1 LACGGHDRRSLDV
14 GVSELQ
20 HRLAAILAA
29 DAVGYSRLMSIDD
42 QATVAALDAA
52 RAVFRTQIEA
62 QQGRVI
68 DMAGDS
74 VLAVFGTATGAVNA
88 ALAIQAQLNAMAE
101 AQTEERRMRFRIGV
115 HLGDV
120 IEKADGTVYGDGVN
134 IAARLQALADIGGIL
149 VSDAIAGAVRG
160 RLAAGLSDAGDQQV
174 KNIAFP
180 VRAWRVTGVGST
192 APVPTARPV
201 GGKPSI
207 AVLPFKVLADDPR
220 LAFLADG
227 LAEDVIAL
235 LARVAGFELIAPSS
249 SFAFRNREASAEA
262 IARSLGVRYIVEGS
276 LRAIGG
282 SLRVSTRLIDA
293 ASARVLWSGRVEG
306 RSEDTA
312 DLQDGI
318 ARGVMSELEPE
329 LTRAEI
335 AHIRRLR
342 PENVDAWG
350 SFQQGVGATALKG
363 WTDEALQESRTHLRR
378 AFELDPD
385 FAQARAAFALM
396 SALGSNTGVLP
407 HTPELTQE
415 ALEQAERAI
424 ALDDGSTAVLGFA
437 GCALSDLGQGERGIE
452 TLQRALPID
461 PSNAQAHVA
470 MGASLGLQGRIEDGV
485 VCMRRGMRI
494 SPQDRR
500 LGFWG
505 WALGSLLLRGDE
517 IEAALVEARASAG
530 RDPRLH
536 LSRILESVA
545 LLRLG
550 REAEARVALAAAR
563 RIRRTLTLQEVARIQ
578 GRRAAEN
585 LGPLWQHGDSP

>member
-1 LACGGHDRRSLDV
+1 
-14 GVSELQ
+14 VSGLQ

-29 DAVGYSRLMSIDD
+29 DAAGYSRLMAVDD
-42 QATVAALDAA
+42 KATVAALDAA
-52 RAVFRTQIEA
+52 RAVFRTQVEA
-62 QQGRVI
+62 QHGRVI

-74 VLAVFGTATGAVNA
+74 VLAVFGTAAGAVAA
-88 ALAIQAQLNAMAE
+88 ALAIQAQVNALAD
-101 AQTEERRMRFRIGV
+101 AAPDDRGMRFRIGV

-134 IAARLQALADIGGIL
+134 IAARLQALADVGGVL

-160 RLAAGLSDAGDQQV
+160 RVAARLADAGEQQV
-174 KNIAFP
+174 KNIAYP
-180 VRAWRVTGVGST
+180 VRAWRVAAGDAAVA
-192 APVPTARPV
+192 APPAPAV
-201 GGKPSI
+201 GGAGGRPSI
-207 AVLPFKVLADDPR
+207 AVLPFKVLANDPR

-235 LARVAGFELIAPSS
+235 LARVAGFDLIAPSS
-249 SFAFRNREASAEA
+249 SFAFRNREADTGT
-262 IARSLGVRYIVEGS
+262 IAKSLGVRYIVEGS

-282 SLRVSTRLIDA
+282 TLRVSTQLIDA

-306 RSEDTA
+306 RGDDTA

-350 SFQQGVGATALKG
+350 SYQQGVGATALKG
-363 WTDEALQESRTHLRR
+363 WTDEALQEARGHLRR

-385 FAQARAAFALM
+385 FAQARALFALM
-396 SALGSNTGVLP
+396 SALGGSTGVLP
-407 HTPELTQE
+407 STPELHQE
-415 ALEQAERAI
+415 ALDEAERAI
-424 ALDDGSTAVLGFA
+424 ALDDGSTAVLGYA
-437 GCALSDLGQGERGIE
+437 GCALSDLGQRERGTE
-452 TLQRALPID
+452 TLQRALVID

-470 MGASLGLQGRIEDGV
+470 LGAALGMQGLVEAGV
-485 VCMRRGMRI
+485 ASMRHGMRI

-505 WALGSLLLRGDE
+505 WALGSLLLSSDQT
-517 IEAALVEARASAG
+517 EAALVEARASAG

-536 LSRILESVA
+536 LSRILEAAA
-545 LLRLG
+545 LLQMG
-550 REAEARVALAAAR
+550 REAEARAALAAAR
-563 RIRRTLTLQEVARIQ
+563 RIRPTLSLPELARVQ
-578 GRRAAEN
+578 GRRVAAS
-585 LGPLWQHGDSP
+585 LDPLWQQADGP

>member
-1 LACGGHDRRSLDV
+1 MNV
-14 GVSELQ
+14 LQ

-42 QATVAALDAA
+42 KATVAALDAA
-52 RAVFRTQIEA
+52 RAVFRTQVEA
-62 QQGRVI
+62 QQGRII

-88 ALAIQAQLNAMAE
+88 ALAIQVQVNALVEAE
-101 AQTEERRMRFRIGV
+101 AVERRMHFRIGV

-134 IAARLQALADIGGIL
+134 IAARLQALADVGGIL

-160 RLAAGLSDAGDQQV
+160 RVAASLTDAGEHLV

-180 VRAWRVTGVGST
+180 IRTWRVVAGEANSPAPST
-192 APVPTARPV
+192 PPAAAA
-201 GGKPSI
+201 GGRPSI

-220 LAFLADG
+220 LSFLADG

-249 SFAFRNREASAEA
+249 SFAFRNREASAA
-262 IARSLGVRYIVEGS
+262 TIARSLGVRYIVEGS
-276 LRAIGG
+276 LRAVGDM
-282 SLRVSTRLIDA
+282 LRVSTQLIDA

-306 RSEDTA
+306 RSDDTA

-335 AHIRRLR
+335 AHVRRLR

-350 SFQQGVGATALKG
+350 SYQQGLGATALKG
-363 WTDEALQESRTHLRR
+363 WTDEALQESRVHFRR

-396 SALGSNTGVLP
+396 SALGGNTGVLP
-407 HTPELTQE
+407 QTPELTQE

-424 ALDDGSTAVLGFA
+424 ALDDGSTTVLGFA
-437 GCALSDLGQGERGIE
+437 GCALSDLGQHERGIE
-452 TLQRALPID
+452 TLQRALAID

-470 MGASLGLQGRIEDGV
+470 MGASLGLQGRIEEGV
-485 VCMRRGMRI
+485 ACMRRGMRI

-505 WALGSLLLRGDE
+505 WALGSLLLHGDE
-517 IEAALVEARASAG
+517 TEAALVEARASAG

-536 LSRILESVA
+536 LSRILEAVA
-545 LLRLG
+545 LLRLD
-550 REAEARVALAAAR
+550 RQAEARVALAAAR
-563 RIRRTLTLQEVARIQ
+563 RIRPTLTLPEVARIQ
-578 GRRAAEN
+578 GRRAAET
-585 LGPLWQHGDSP
+585 LGPLWQHGDNL

>member
-1 LACGGHDRRSLDV
+1 MSQ
-14 GVSELQ
+14 LQ

-29 DAVGYSRLMSIDD
+29 DAAGYSRLMSIDD
-42 QATVAALDAA
+42 KATVAALDAA

-88 ALAIQAQLNAMAE
+88 ALSIQAQVNALAK
-101 AQTEERRMRFRIGV
+101 AQPEDRRMHFRIGV

-120 IEKADGTVYGDGVN
+120 IEKTDGTVYGDGVN
-134 IAARLQALADIGGIL
+134 IAARLQALADVGSIL

-160 RLAAGLSDAGDQQV
+160 RVAAGLADAGEQQV

-180 VRAWRVTGVGST
+180 VRTWRVSGGEAIANAPSTPAATGAGS
-192 APVPTARPV
+192 R
-201 GGKPSI
+201 PSI
-207 AVLPFKVLADDPR
+207 AVLPFKVLADDQR
-220 LAFLADG
+220 LSFLADG

-249 SFAFRNREASAEA
+249 SFAFRNREASAEK
-262 IARSLGVRYIVEGS
+262 IARDLGVRYIVEGS
-276 LRAIGG
+276 LRAIGDT
-282 SLRVSTRLIDA
+282 LRVSTQLIDA

-306 RSEDTA
+306 RSDDTA

-318 ARGVMSELEPE
+318 ARGVISELEPE

-350 SFQQGVGATALKG
+350 SYQQGVGAIALKG
-363 WTDEALQESRTHLRR
+363 WTDEALQESRSHLRR
-378 AFELDPD
+378 AFKLDPH
-385 FAQARAAFALM
+385 FAQARALFALT

-407 HTPELTQE
+407 STPELHRE
-415 ALEQAERAI
+415 ALDEAERAI
-424 ALDDGSTAVLGFA
+424 VLDDGSTAVLGFA
-437 GCALSDLGQGERGIE
+437 GCALADLGQRERGCEI
-452 TLQRALPID
+452 LQRALAID

-470 MGASLGLQGRIEDGV
+470 LGASLGMQGFVEEGV
-485 VCMRRGMRI
+485 ASMRRGMRI

-500 LGFWG
+500 LGFWR
-505 WALGSLLLRGDE
+505 WALGSLLLRGGL

-536 LSRILESVA
+536 LSRILEAVA
-545 LLRLG
+545 LLGLG
-550 REAEARVALAAAR
+550 REAEAGLALAAAL
-563 RIRRTLTLQEVARIQ
+563 RIRPTLTLPEVARIQ
-578 GRRAAEN
+578 GRRAAESM
-585 LGPLWQHGDSP
+585 GGLWPHKP

>member
-1 LACGGHDRRSLDV
+1 M
-14 GVSELQ
+14 SELQ

-29 DAVGYSRLMSIDD
+29 DAAGYSRLMAVDD

-52 RAVFRTQIEA
+52 RSVFRAQIEA

-74 VLAVFGTATGAVNA
+74 VLAVFGTATGAVSA
-88 ALAIQAQLNAMAE
+88 AVAIQMQVNALAE
-101 AQTEERRMRFRIGV
+101 AQKDDCRMRFRIGV

-134 IAARLQALADIGGIL
+134 IAARLQALAEVGGIL

-160 RLAAGLSDAGDQQV
+160 RVAASLADAGEQQV
-174 KNIAFP
+174 KNIAYP
-180 VRAWRVTGVGST
+180 VRTWRVAAGDATVAVPP
-192 APVPTARPV
+192 APTVAGV

-207 AVLPFKVLADDPR
+207 AVLPFKVLAHDPR

-235 LARVAGFELIAPSS
+235 LARVAGFDLIAPSS
-249 SFAFRNREASAEA
+249 SFAFRNREADTGM
-262 IARSLGVRYIVEGS
+262 IAKSLGVRYIVEGS
-276 LRAIGG
+276 LRSVGDT
-282 SLRVSTRLIDA
+282 LHVSTQLIDA

-306 RSEDTA
+306 RSDDTS

-335 AHIRRLR
+335 AHIRRQR

-350 SFQQGVGATALKG
+350 SYQQGVGATALKG
-363 WTDEALQESRTHLRR
+363 WTDEALQEERGHLRR

-385 FAQARAAFALM
+385 FAQARALFALL
-396 SALGSNTGVLP
+396 SALGGNTGVLP
-407 HTPELTQE
+407 STPELHQE
-415 ALEQAERAI
+415 TVDQAERAI

-437 GCALSDLGQGERGIE
+437 GCALADLGQRERGTE
-452 TLQRALPID
+452 ALKRALAID
-461 PSNAQAHVA
+461 PSNAQAHVGL
-470 MGASLGLQGRIEDGV
+470 GASLGMQGLVEEGV
-485 VCMRRGMRI
+485 ASMRHGMRI

-505 WALGSLLLRGDE
+505 WALGSLLLRDGQV
-517 IEAALVEARASAG
+517 EAALVAARGSAG

-536 LSRILESVA
+536 LSRVLEAVA
-545 LLRLG
+545 LLRLD
-550 REAEARVALAAAR
+550 REAEARVALAAAL
-563 RIRRTLTLQEVARIQ
+563 RIRPTLSLPEVAHSQ
-578 GRRAAEN
+578 GRRAAQR
-585 LGPLWQHGDSP
+585 LGPLWQQVGSP

>member
-1 LACGGHDRRSLDV
+1 MSQ
-14 GVSELQ
+14 LQ

-29 DAVGYSRLMSIDD
+29 DAAGYSRLMSIDD
-42 QATVAALDAA
+42 QATVTALDAA
-52 RAVFRTQIEA
+52 RAVFRAEIEA

-88 ALAIQAQLNAMAE
+88 ALSIQAQVDALAK
-101 AQTEERRMRFRIGV
+101 AQPADRRMHFRIGV

-134 IAARLQALADIGGIL
+134 IAARLQALADVGGVL

-160 RLAAGLSDAGDQQV
+160 RVAAGLADAGEQQV
-174 KNIAFP
+174 KNIALP
-180 VRAWRVTGVGST
+180 VRTWRVRAGEASADAPS
-192 APVPTARPV
+192 APVATGAGNR
-201 GGKPSI
+201 PSI

-220 LAFLADG
+220 LSFLADG

-249 SFAFRNREASAEA
+249 SFAFRNREASAET

-276 LRAIGG
+276 LRAVGDT
-282 SLRVSTRLIDA
+282 LRVSTQLIDA
-293 ASARVLWSGRVEG
+293 TSARVLWSGRVEG
-306 RSEDTA
+306 RSDDTS

-350 SFQQGVGATALKG
+350 SYQQGVGAIALKG
-363 WTDEALQESRTHLRR
+363 WTDEALQESRRHLRR

-385 FAQARAAFALM
+385 FAQARALFALM
-396 SALGSNTGVLP
+396 SALGGNTGVLP
-407 HTPELTQE
+407 STPELHHE
-415 ALEQAERAI
+415 ALDEAERAI
-424 ALDDGSTAVLGFA
+424 VLDDGSTAVLGFA
-437 GCALSDLGQGERGIE
+437 GCALADLGQRERGGEI
-452 TLQRALPID
+452 LQRALSID

-470 MGASLGLQGRIEDGV
+470 LGATLGMQGQVEEGV
-485 VCMRRGMRI
+485 ASMRRGMRI

-505 WALGSLLLRGDE
+505 WALGSLLLQSGR
-517 IEAALVEARASAG
+517 IEATLVEARTSAG

-536 LSRILESVA
+536 LSRVLEAVA
-545 LLRLG
+545 LQRLG
-550 REAEARVALAAAR
+550 LGAEARVALASAL
-563 RIRRTLTLQEVARIQ
+563 RIRPALTLPEVARVQ
-578 GRRAAEN
+578 GRRAAAT
-585 LGPLWQHGDSP
+585 LGPLWPDKP

>member
-1 LACGGHDRRSLDV
+1 MSQ
-14 GVSELQ
+14 LQ

-29 DAVGYSRLMSIDD
+29 DAAGYSRLMSIDD
-42 QATVAALDAA
+42 KATVAALDAA

-88 ALAIQAQLNAMAE
+88 ALSIQAQVNALAK
-101 AQTEERRMRFRIGV
+101 AQPEDRRMHFRIGV

-120 IEKADGTVYGDGVN
+120 IEKTDGTVYGDGVN
-134 IAARLQALADIGGIL
+134 IAARLQALADVGSIL

-160 RLAAGLSDAGDQQV
+160 RVAAGLADAGEQQV

-180 VRAWRVTGVGST
+180 VRTWRVSGGEAIANAPSTPAATGAGS
-192 APVPTARPV
+192 R
-201 GGKPSI
+201 PSI
-207 AVLPFKVLADDPR
+207 AVLPFKVLADDQR
-220 LAFLADG
+220 LSFLADG

-249 SFAFRNREASAEA
+249 SFAFRNREASAET
-262 IARSLGVRYIVEGS
+262 IARDLGVRYIVEGS
-276 LRAIGG
+276 LRAIGDT
-282 SLRVSTRLIDA
+282 LRVSTQLIDA

-306 RSEDTA
+306 RSDDTA

-318 ARGVMSELEPE
+318 ARGVISELEPE

-350 SFQQGVGATALKG
+350 SYQQGVGAIALKG
-363 WTDEALQESRTHLRR
+363 WTDEALQESRSHLRR
-378 AFELDPD
+378 AFKLDPH
-385 FAQARAAFALM
+385 FAQARALFALT

-407 HTPELTQE
+407 STPELHRE
-415 ALEQAERAI
+415 VLDEAERAI

-437 GCALSDLGQGERGIE
+437 GCALADLGQRERGCEI
-452 TLQRALPID
+452 LQRALAID

-470 MGASLGLQGRIEDGV
+470 LGASLGMQGFVEEGV
-485 VCMRRGMRI
+485 ASMRRGMRI

-500 LGFWG
+500 LGFWR
-505 WALGSLLLRGDE
+505 WALGSLLLRGGL

-536 LSRILESVA
+536 LSRILEAVA
-545 LLRLG
+545 LLGLG
-550 REAEARVALAAAR
+550 REAEAGLAVAAAL
-563 RIRRTLTLQEVARIQ
+563 RIRPTLTLPEVARIQ
-578 GRRAAEN
+578 GRRAAESM
-585 LGPLWQHGDSP
+585 GGLWPHKP

>member
-1 LACGGHDRRSLDV
+1 
-14 GVSELQ
+14 VSQLQ

-29 DAVGYSRLMSIDD
+29 DAAGYSRLMSIDD
-42 QATVAALDAA
+42 KATVAALDAA

-88 ALAIQAQLNAMAE
+88 ALSIQAQVNALAK
-101 AQTEERRMRFRIGV
+101 AQPEDRRMHFRIGV

-120 IEKADGTVYGDGVN
+120 IEKTDGTVYGDGVN
-134 IAARLQALADIGGIL
+134 IAARLQALADVGSIL

-160 RLAAGLSDAGDQQV
+160 RVAAGLADAGEQQV

-180 VRAWRVTGVGST
+180 VRTWRVSGGEAIANAPSTPAATGAGS
-192 APVPTARPV
+192 R
-201 GGKPSI
+201 PSI
-207 AVLPFKVLADDPR
+207 AVLPFKVLADDQR
-220 LAFLADG
+220 LSFLADG

-249 SFAFRNREASAEA
+249 SFAFRNREASAET
-262 IARSLGVRYIVEGS
+262 IARDLGVRYIVEGS
-276 LRAIGG
+276 LRAIGDT
-282 SLRVSTRLIDA
+282 LRVSTQLIDA

-306 RSEDTA
+306 RSDDTA

-318 ARGVMSELEPE
+318 ARGVISELEPE

-350 SFQQGVGATALKG
+350 SYQQGVGAIALKG
-363 WTDEALQESRTHLRR
+363 WTDEALQESRSHLRR
-378 AFELDPD
+378 AFKLDPH
-385 FAQARAAFALM
+385 FAQARALFALT

-407 HTPELTQE
+407 STPELHRE
-415 ALEQAERAI
+415 VLDEAERAI

-437 GCALSDLGQGERGIE
+437 GCALADLGQRERGCEI
-452 TLQRALPID
+452 LQRALAID

-470 MGASLGLQGRIEDGV
+470 LGASLGMQGFVEEGV
-485 VCMRRGMRI
+485 ASMRRGMRI

-500 LGFWG
+500 LGFWR
-505 WALGSLLLRGDE
+505 WALGSLLLRGGQ

-536 LSRILESVA
+536 LSRILEAVA
-545 LLRLG
+545 LLGLG
-550 REAEARVALAAAR
+550 REAEAGLALAAAL
-563 RIRRTLTLQEVARIQ
+563 RIRPTLTLPEVARIQ
-578 GRRAAEN
+578 GRRAAESM
-585 LGPLWQHGDSP
+585 GGLWPHKP

>member
-1 LACGGHDRRSLDV
+1 MSQ
-14 GVSELQ
+14 LQ

-29 DAVGYSRLMSIDD
+29 DAAGYSRLMSIDD
-42 QATVAALDAA
+42 KATVAALDAA

-88 ALAIQAQLNAMAE
+88 ALSIQAQVNALAK
-101 AQTEERRMRFRIGV
+101 AQPEDRRMHFRIGV

-120 IEKADGTVYGDGVN
+120 IEKTDGTVYGDGVN
-134 IAARLQALADIGGIL
+134 IAARLQALADVGSIL

-160 RLAAGLSDAGDQQV
+160 RVAAGLADAGEQQV

-180 VRAWRVTGVGST
+180 VRTWRVSGGEAIANAPSTTAATGAGS
-192 APVPTARPV
+192 R
-201 GGKPSI
+201 PSI

-220 LAFLADG
+220 LSFLADG

-249 SFAFRNREASAEA
+249 SFAFRNREASAET
-262 IARSLGVRYIVEGS
+262 IARDLGVRYIVEGS
-276 LRAIGG
+276 LRAIGDT
-282 SLRVSTRLIDA
+282 LRVSTQLIDA

-306 RSEDTA
+306 RSDDTA

-318 ARGVMSELEPE
+318 ARGVISELEPE

-350 SFQQGVGATALKG
+350 SYQQGVGAIALKG
-363 WTDEALQESRTHLRR
+363 WTDEALQESRSHLRR
-378 AFELDPD
+378 AFELDPH
-385 FAQARAAFALM
+385 FAQARALFALT

-407 HTPELTQE
+407 STPELHRE
-415 ALEQAERAI
+415 VLDEAERAI

-437 GCALSDLGQGERGIE
+437 GCALADLGQRERGCEI
-452 TLQRALPID
+452 LQRALAID

-470 MGASLGLQGRIEDGV
+470 LGASLGMQGFVEEGV
-485 VCMRRGMRI
+485 ASMRRGMRI

-500 LGFWG
+500 LGFWR
-505 WALGSLLLRGDE
+505 WALGSLLLRGGL

-536 LSRILESVA
+536 LSRILEAVA
-545 LLRLG
+545 LLGLG
-550 REAEARVALAAAR
+550 REAEAGLALAAAL
-563 RIRRTLTLQEVARIQ
+563 RIRPTLTLPEVARIQ
-578 GRRAAEN
+578 GRRAAEAV
-585 LGPLWQHGDSP
+585 GRLWPHKP

>member
-1 LACGGHDRRSLDV
+1 MSD
-14 GVSELQ
+14 LQ

-29 DAVGYSRLMSIDD
+29 DAAGYSRLMSIDD
-42 QATVAALDAA
+42 KATVAALDAA

-88 ALAIQAQLNAMAE
+88 ALAIQAQINALAE
-101 AQTEERRMRFRIGV
+101 AEAEDRRMRFRIGV

-134 IAARLQALADIGGIL
+134 IAARLEGLAEPGGIV

-160 RLAAGLSDAGDQQV
+160 RVAASLADAGEQQV

-180 VRAWRVTGVGST
+180 VRTWRVSAGEAIANAPSTTAATGAGS
-192 APVPTARPV
+192 R
-201 GGKPSI
+201 PSI

-220 LAFLADG
+220 LSFLADG

-249 SFAFRNREASAEA
+249 SFAFRNREASAET
-262 IARSLGVRYIVEGS
+262 IARDLGVRYIVEGS
-276 LRAIGG
+276 LRAVGDT
-282 SLRVSTRLIDA
+282 LRVSTQLIDA

-306 RSEDTA
+306 SSDDTA

-350 SFQQGVGATALKG
+350 SYQQGVGATALKG
-363 WTDEALQESRTHLRR
+363 WTDEALQESRAHLRR

-385 FAQARAAFALM
+385 FAQARALFALM
-396 SALGSNTGVLP
+396 GALGSNTGVLP
-407 HTPELTQE
+407 STSALHRE
-415 ALEQAERAI
+415 ALDEAERAI
-424 ALDDGSTAVLGFA
+424 VLDDGSTAVLGFA
-437 GCALSDLGQGERGIE
+437 GCALADLGQRERGTEIV
-452 TLQRALPID
+452 QRALAID

-470 MGASLGLQGRIEDGV
+470 LGASLGMQGFVEEGV
-485 VCMRRGMRI
+485 ASMRRGMRI

-500 LGFWG
+500 LGFWR
-505 WALGSLLLRGDE
+505 WALGSLLLRGGL

-536 LSRILESVA
+536 LSRILEAVA
-545 LLRLG
+545 LLGLG
-550 REAEARVALAAAR
+550 REAEAGLALAAAL
-563 RIRRTLTLQEVARIQ
+563 RIRPTLTLPEVARIQ
-578 GRRAAEN
+578 GRRAAETV
-585 LGPLWQHGDSP
+585 GRLWPHKP

>member
-1 LACGGHDRRSLDV
+1 MSG
-14 GVSELQ
+14 LQ

-29 DAVGYSRLMSIDD
+29 DAAGYSRLMSIDD
-42 QATVAALDAA
+42 KATVAALDAA
-52 RAVFRTQIEA
+52 RAVFRTEIEA

-88 ALAIQAQLNAMAE
+88 ALSIQAQVNALAR
-101 AQTEERRMRFRIGV
+101 AQPEDRRMHFRIGV

-134 IAARLQALADIGGIL
+134 IAARLQALADAGGIL

-160 RLAAGLSDAGDQQV
+160 RVAAGLADAGEQQV

-180 VRAWRVTGVGST
+180 VRTWRVSAGEATANAPSTPAATGAGS
-192 APVPTARPV
+192 R
-201 GGKPSI
+201 PSI

-220 LAFLADG
+220 LSFLADG

-249 SFAFRNREASAEA
+249 SFAFRNREASAET
-262 IARSLGVRYIVEGS
+262 IARDLGVRYIVEGS
-276 LRAIGG
+276 LRAVGDT
-282 SLRVSTRLIDA
+282 LRVSTQLIDA

-306 RSEDTA
+306 RGDDTS

-350 SFQQGVGATALKG
+350 SYQQGAGAIALKG
-363 WTDEALQESRTHLRR
+363 WTDEALQETRSHLRR

-385 FAQARAAFALM
+385 FAQARALFALM

-407 HTPELTQE
+407 STPELHRE
-415 ALEQAERAI
+415 ALDEAERAI

-437 GCALSDLGQGERGIE
+437 GCALADLGQREQGGEI
-452 TLQRALPID
+452 LQRALAID

-470 MGASLGLQGRIEDGV
+470 LGATIGMQGRAEEGV
-485 VCMRRGMRI
+485 ASMRRGMRI
-494 SPQDRR
+494 SPRDRR

-505 WALGSLLLRGDE
+505 WALGTLLLQSGQV
-517 IEAALVEARASAG
+517 EAALAEARASAG

-536 LSRILESVA
+536 LSRVLEAVA
-545 LLRLG
+545 LLGLG
-550 REAEARVALAAAR
+550 REAEAGVALAAAR
-563 RIRRTLTLQEVARIQ
+563 RIRPTLTLPEVARVQ
-578 GRRAAEN
+578 GRRATAT
-585 LGPLWQHGDSP
+585 LGPLWRDKP

>member
-1 LACGGHDRRSLDV
+1 MSQ
-14 GVSELQ
+14 LQ

-29 DAVGYSRLMSIDD
+29 DAAGYSRLMSIDD
-42 QATVAALDAA
+42 KATVAALDAA

-88 ALAIQAQLNAMAE
+88 ALSIQAQVNALAK
-101 AQTEERRMRFRIGV
+101 AQPEDRRMHFRIGV

-120 IEKADGTVYGDGVN
+120 IEKTDGTVYGDGVN
-134 IAARLQALADIGGIL
+134 IAARLQALADVGSIL

-160 RLAAGLSDAGDQQV
+160 RVAAGLADAGEQQV

-180 VRAWRVTGVGST
+180 VRTWRVSGGEAIANAPSTPAATGAGS
-192 APVPTARPV
+192 R
-201 GGKPSI
+201 PSI
-207 AVLPFKVLADDPR
+207 AVLPFKVLADDQR
-220 LAFLADG
+220 LSFLADG

-249 SFAFRNREASAEA
+249 SFAFRNREASAEK
-262 IARSLGVRYIVEGS
+262 IARDLGVRYIVEGS
-276 LRAIGG
+276 LRAVGDT
-282 SLRVSTRLIDA
+282 LRVSTQLIDA

-306 RSEDTA
+306 SSDDTA

-335 AHIRRLR
+335 AHVRRLR

-350 SFQQGVGATALKG
+350 SYQQGVGATALKG
-363 WTDEALQESRTHLRR
+363 WTDEALHESRGHLRR
-378 AFELDPD
+378 DFELDPD

-396 SALGSNTGVLP
+396 SALGGSTGVLLQ
-407 HTPELTQE
+407 TPELTHE
-415 ALEQAERAI
+415 AMEQAERAI
-424 ALDDGSTAVLGFA
+424 ALDDGSTTVLGFA
-437 GCALSDLGQGERGIE
+437 GCALCDLGQGERGIE
-452 TLQRALPID
+452 TLQRALAID

-470 MGASLGLQGRIEDGV
+470 MGASLGLQGRVEEGV
-485 VCMRRGMRI
+485 ACMRRGMRI

-505 WALGSLLLRGDE
+505 WALGSMLLRGDKT
-517 IEAALVEARASAG
+517 EAALVEARASAG

-536 LSRILESVA
+536 LSRILEAVA
-545 LLRLG
+545 LMRLD

-563 RIRRTLTLQEVARIQ
+563 RIRPALTLPEVARIQ
-578 GRRAAEN
+578 GRRAAER
-585 LGPLWQHGDSP
+585 LGPLWQHADSP

>member
-1 LACGGHDRRSLDV
+1 M
-14 GVSELQ
+14 SELQ

-29 DAVGYSRLMSIDD
+29 DAAGYSRLMSIDD

-62 QQGRVI
+62 QQGQVI

-74 VLAVFGTATGAVNA
+74 VLAVFGTAAGAVNA
-88 ALAIQAQLNAMAE
+88 ALAIQAQVNAMAE
-101 AQTEERRMRFRIGV
+101 TQTEDRRMRFRIGV

-120 IEKADGTVYGDGVN
+120 IEKVDGTVYGDGVN
-134 IAARLQALADIGGIL
+134 IAARLQALADVGGIL

-160 RLAAGLSDAGDQQV
+160 RLAAALSDAGEQPV

-192 APVPTARPV
+192 TPVSTTRPV
-201 GGKPSI
+201 AVAGGKPSI

-227 LAEDVIAL
+227 LVEDVIAL

-249 SFAFRNREASAEA
+249 SFAFRNREASAET

-282 SLRVSTRLIDA
+282 SLRVSTQLIDA

-306 RSEDTA
+306 RSDDTA

-363 WTDEALQESRTHLRR
+363 WTDEALQESRAHLRR

-407 HTPELTQE
+407 QTPELTQE

-424 ALDDGSTAVLGFA
+424 ALDDGSTVVLGFA

-452 TLQRALPID
+452 TLQRALVID

-470 MGASLGLQGRIEDGV
+470 MGASLGLQGRIEEGV
-485 VCMRRGMRI
+485 ACMRRGMRI

-517 IEAALVEARASAG
+517 IEAALVEARASSG

-545 LLRLG
+545 LLRMG

-578 GRRAAEN
+578 GRRAAER
-585 LGPLWQHGDSP
+585 LGPLWQDGESP

>member
-1 LACGGHDRRSLDV
+1 MSDPALS
-14 GVSELQ
+14 

-29 DAVGYSRLMSIDD
+29 DAAGYSRLMTVDD
-42 QATVAALDAA
+42 KATVAALDAA
-52 RAVFRTQIEA
+52 RSVFRAQIEA
-62 QQGRVI
+62 QQARII

-74 VLAVFGTATGAVNA
+74 VLALFGTATGAVNA
-88 ALAIQAQLNAMAE
+88 ALAIQVQVNALAE
-101 AQTEERRMRFRIGV
+101 AEAEERRMRFRIGV

-134 IAARLQALADIGGIL
+134 IAARLQALADVGGIL
-149 VSDAIAGAVRG
+149 VSDATAGAVRG
-160 RLAAGLSDAGDQQV
+160 RVAASLTDAGEQQV

-180 VRAWRVTGVGST
+180 IRTWRVAAGEANSHAPST
-192 APVPTARPV
+192 PAAAAA
-201 GGKPSI
+201 GGRPSI

-220 LAFLADG
+220 LSFLADG

-235 LARVAGFELIAPSS
+235 LARVAGFALIAPSS
-249 SFAFRNREASAEA
+249 SFAFRNREASAET

-276 LRAIGG
+276 LRAVGDM
-282 SLRVSTRLIDA
+282 LRVSTQLIDA
-293 ASARVLWSGRVEG
+293 ASARVLWSGRIEG
-306 RSEDTA
+306 RSDDTA

-335 AHIRRLR
+335 AHVRRLR

-350 SFQQGVGATALKG
+350 SYQQGVGATALKG
-363 WTDEALQESRTHLRR
+363 WTDEALHESRGHLRR
-378 AFELDPD
+378 DFELDPD

-396 SALGSNTGVLP
+396 SALGGSTGVLLQ
-407 HTPELTQE
+407 TPELTHE
-415 ALEQAERAI
+415 AMEQAERAI
-424 ALDDGSTAVLGFA
+424 ALDDGSTTVLGFA
-437 GCALSDLGQGERGIE
+437 GCALCDLGQGERGIE
-452 TLQRALPID
+452 TLQRALAID

-470 MGASLGLQGRIEDGV
+470 MGASLGLQGRVEEGV
-485 VCMRRGMRI
+485 ACMRRGMRI

-505 WALGSLLLRGDE
+505 WALGSMLLRGDKT
-517 IEAALVEARASAG
+517 EAALVEARASAG

-536 LSRILESVA
+536 LSRILEAVA
-545 LLRLG
+545 LMRLD

-563 RIRRTLTLQEVARIQ
+563 RIRPALTLPEVARIQ
-578 GRRAAEN
+578 GRRAAER
-585 LGPLWQHGDSP
+585 LGPLWQHADSP

>member
-1 LACGGHDRRSLDV
+1 MNV
-14 GVSELQ
+14 LQ

-29 DAVGYSRLMSIDD
+29 NAVGYSRLMSIDD
-42 QATVAALDAA
+42 KATVAALDAA
-52 RAVFRTQIEA
+52 RAVFRTQVEA
-62 QQGRVI
+62 QQGRII

-88 ALAIQAQLNAMAE
+88 ALAIQVQVNALVEAE
-101 AQTEERRMRFRIGV
+101 AVERRMHFRIGV

-134 IAARLQALADIGGIL
+134 IAARLQALADVGGIL

-160 RLAAGLSDAGDQQV
+160 RVAASLTDAGEHLV

-180 VRAWRVTGVGST
+180 IRTWRVVAGEANSPAPST
-192 APVPTARPV
+192 PPAAAA
-201 GGKPSI
+201 GGRPSI
-207 AVLPFKVLADDPR
+207 AVLPFNVLADDPR
-220 LAFLADG
+220 LSFLADG

-249 SFAFRNREASAEA
+249 SFAFRNREASAA
-262 IARSLGVRYIVEGS
+262 TIARSLGVRYIVEGS
-276 LRAIGG
+276 LRAVGDM
-282 SLRVSTRLIDA
+282 LRVSTQLIDA

-306 RSEDTA
+306 RSDDTA

-335 AHIRRLR
+335 AHVRRLR

-350 SFQQGVGATALKG
+350 SYQQGLGATALKG
-363 WTDEALQESRTHLRR
+363 WTDEALQESRVHFRR

-396 SALGSNTGVLP
+396 SALGGNTGVLP
-407 HTPELTQE
+407 QTPELTQE

-424 ALDDGSTAVLGFA
+424 ALDDGSTTVLGFA
-437 GCALSDLGQGERGIE
+437 GCALSDLGQHERGIE
-452 TLQRALPID
+452 TLQRALAID

-470 MGASLGLQGRIEDGV
+470 MGASLGLQGRIEEGV
-485 VCMRRGMRI
+485 ACMRRGMRI

-505 WALGSLLLRGDE
+505 WALGSLLLHGDE
-517 IEAALVEARASAG
+517 TEAALVEARASAG

-536 LSRILESVA
+536 LSRILEAVA
-545 LLRLG
+545 LLRLD
-550 REAEARVALAAAR
+550 RQAEARVALAAAR
-563 RIRRTLTLQEVARIQ
+563 RIRPTLTLPEVARIQ
-578 GRRAAEN
+578 GRRAAET
-585 LGPLWQHGDSP
+585 LGPLWQHGDNP